1 MGVLG
6 IALPHIQAGNLRALA
21 MTGATRSSFLP
32 DVPTLTEAGY
42 PGLEIA
48 EWQGL
53 FVPAKTPADLIS
65 RLNREIV
72 LALGKADVKERL
84 NNGSM
89 EVVGSTPTQF
99 AAAMKADLA
108 RMSKL
113 IKGAGIRAD

>member
-1 MGVLG
+1 
-6 IALPHIQAGNLRALA
+6 
-21 MTGATRSSFLP
+21 
-32 DVPTLTEAGY
+32 
-42 PGLEIA
+42 
-48 EWQGL
+48 
-53 FVPAKTPADLIS
+53 
-65 RLNREIV
+65 V
-72 LALGKADVKERL
+72 LALSKADVKERL